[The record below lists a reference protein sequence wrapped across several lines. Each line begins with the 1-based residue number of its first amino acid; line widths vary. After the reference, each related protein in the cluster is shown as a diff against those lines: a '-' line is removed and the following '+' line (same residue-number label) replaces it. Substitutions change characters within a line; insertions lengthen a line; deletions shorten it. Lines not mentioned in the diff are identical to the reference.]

1 MSRVPCVR
9 TDGDNE
15 SRAALK
21 AFTVEDYLTVGP
33 LASQWRRSMGAQ
45 GSRGILTLLSISK
58 LHYIALRYV
67 SIRHTNHIQ
76 YELLL

>member
-45 GSRGILTLLSISK
+45 GSTGILTLSK

-67 SIRHTNHIQ
+67 SIRHANHIQ